1 MRNKR
6 AYSKPILESETFVPQ
21 NYIAA
26 CGDTEYGNY
35 LFECNAGLENTSYNV
50 FFNDGT
56 PYASSNGDDEWY
68 APFTGYHPCYEKH
81 EAATNS
87 EFLNG
92 YMYKQ
97 DRRGNN
103 SGSRINVIIWTDN
116 RTNVHCTKNLN
127 QDSWEMAKS

>member
-1 MRNKR
+1 MENKR
-6 AYSKPILESETFVPQ
+6 AYIKPVLESETFVPQ

-35 LFECNAGLENTSYNV
+35 LFECNAGNRKDGYNV

-56 PYASSNGDDEWY
+56 PYASSNDNDEWY

-81 EAATNS
+81 KAATNS
-87 EFLNG
+87 EFIDG

-103 SGSRINVIIWTDN
+103 TGTRINVVIWTEN
-116 RTNVHCTKNLN
+116 RKNVHCTTNL
-127 QDSWEMAKS
+127 DRESWEMAKS